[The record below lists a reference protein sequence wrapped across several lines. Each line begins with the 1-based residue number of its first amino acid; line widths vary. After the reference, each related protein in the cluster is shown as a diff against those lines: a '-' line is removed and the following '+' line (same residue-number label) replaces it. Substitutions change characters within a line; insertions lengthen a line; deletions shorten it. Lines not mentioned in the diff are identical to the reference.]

1 MKKFALG
8 LFAVLLMASTLKV
21 SAQEVSEQTR
31 SVSGF
36 NSVSSAGPFRVH
48 IIMGNTESVKLNI
61 DAEYIDKVETVVENG
76 NLAIRF
82 KKSFSGWNQISNLHT
97 ADVTVSAKSLSALV
111 NSGSGSVT
119 VDGVITA
126 DDFKTV
132 LSGSGEITAPSV
144 KVSNELTAR
153 LSGSGSIN
161 IGGSSAVVNAQ
172 ISGSGEIKAKGF
184 STSTATV
191 TISGSGNVYLKADK
205 QLTAN
210 LVGSGNVFYA
220 GNAQTNTHKVG
231 SGTVQKMD

>member
-8 LFAVLLMASTLKV
+8 LFAVLLMASTLEV

-36 NSVSSAGPFRVH
+36 TGVSSAGPFRVH
-48 IIMGNTESVKLNI
+48 IIMGNTESLKLNI

-82 KKSFSGWNQISNLHT
+82 KRSGSNWGQSYNLHT
-97 ADVTVSAKSLSALV
+97 ADVTITAKSLSSLI
-111 NSGSGSVT
+111 NSGSGSIT
-119 VDGVITA
+119 VDGAITA
-126 DDFKTV
+126 DDFKTI
-132 LSGSGEITAPSV
+132 LSGSGEINAPSL
-144 KVSNELTAR
+144 KVSNQLTAKI
-153 LSGSGSIN
+153 SGSGSIN
-161 IGGSSAVVNAQ
+161 INGGSASVNAQ

-184 STSTATV
+184 STNDATV
-191 TISGSGNVYLKADK
+191 TITGSGNVYLKANK

-220 GNAQTNTHKVG
+220 GNAETNTRKIG

>member
-36 NSVSSAGPFRVH
+36 NGVSSAGPFRVH

-82 KKSFSGWNQISNLHT
+82 KKSESGWSHSYNLHT
-97 ADVTVSAKSLSALV
+97 ADVTVTAKSLSSLV
-111 NSGSGSVT
+111 NSGSGSIT
-119 VDGVITA
+119 VDGAISS
-126 DDFKTV
+126 DDFKAI
-132 LSGSGEITAPSV
+132 LSGSGTINAPSV
-144 KVSNELTAR
+144 KVSNELNAR
-153 LSGSGSIN
+153 ISGSGSIN
-161 IGGSSAVVNAQ
+161 IGGSSASVNAQ
-172 ISGSGEIKAKGF
+172 ISGSGEIKAKEF
-184 STSTATV
+184 STQDATI
-191 TISGSGNVYLKADK
+191 TISGSGSVYVKADK

-210 LVGSGNVFYA
+210 LVGSGNVYYA

>member
-36 NSVSSAGPFRVH
+36 TSVSSAGPFRVH
-48 IIMGNTESVKLNI
+48 IIMGNTEGVKLNI

-82 KKSFSGWNQISNLHT
+82 KKSDSNWGHSYNLHT
-97 ADVTVSAKSLSALV
+97 AEVTINAKSLSALV
-111 NSGSGSVT
+111 NAGSGSIT
-119 VDGVITA
+119 VDGAITS
-126 DDFKTV
+126 DDFKTI
-132 LSGSGEITAPSV
+132 LSGSGAINAPSL
-144 KVSNELTAR
+144 KVNNELTAR
-153 LSGSGSIN
+153 ISGSGSIE
-161 IGGSSAVVNAQ
+161 IGGSSASVNAQ

-184 STSTATV
+184 STNDATV
-191 TISGSGNVYLKADK
+191 TITGSGNVYVKADK

-210 LVGSGNVFYA
+210 LVGSGNVYYA
-220 GNAQTNTHKVG
+220 GNAATNTHKIG
-231 SGTVQKMD
+231 SGTVRKMD

>member
-8 LFAVLLMASTLKV
+8 LFAVLLMASTIKV
-21 SAQEVSEQTR
+21 SAQAVSEQTR

-36 NSVSSAGPFRVH
+36 TGVSSAGPFRVH

-82 KKSFSGWNQISNLHT
+82 KKSSGGWNQGYNLHT
-97 ADVTVSAKSLSALV
+97 ADVTVTAKSLSSLI
-111 NSGSGSVT
+111 NSGSGTIT
-119 VDGVITA
+119 VDGAITS

-153 LSGSGSIN
+153 ISGSGSIN
-161 IGGSSAVVNAQ
+161 IGGSSASVNAQ

-184 STSTATV
+184 STSDATV
-191 TISGSGNVYLKADK
+191 TISGSGSVYLKADK

-210 LVGSGNVFYA
+210 LVGSGNVYYA
-220 GNAQTNTHKVG
+220 GNPQTNTHKVG